1 MGARWCSGLARWT
14 SDLKVGGS
22 TPSPCHRVVSLDK
35 KLRPTLSLSAQV
47 YKWVPEKYC
56 WPRGGTRSIHDGGS
70 DGASYCKPK
79 KIHKPEILDPKLI
92 PGIKISNPKKY
103 KNTEHTSLKKSSNEY
118 FSDPLI
124 ATKTRNEKF
133 ARR

>member
-1 MGARWCSGLARWT
+1 M
-14 SDLKVGGS
+14 SDRLG
-22 TPSPCHRVVSLDK
+22 
-35 KLRPTLSLSAQV
+35 
-47 YKWVPEKYC
+47 
-56 WPRGGTRSIHDGGS
+56 PRGGTRSIHDGGS

-79 KIHKPEILDPKLI
+79 KIHKPEILD
-92 PGIKISNPKKY
+92 PKKY